1 MKEIVL
7 LTLYLFTNA
16 ILIAQNLQTYVP
28 TQVLTLGVFHFAYPN
43 LDAIKTLPED
53 KISVYDEP
61 YQSEIIAVAKV
72 FEEFKPTVV
81 AVECTANWQLI
92 YDSLFQLYRAGSFD
106 LKSNEIFQLGFRL
119 ANNLNH
125 SEVFCIDDPGHHYSS
140 ILEIFNDSLRSAKLE
155 SYCFNN
161 LKEIDKVFGF
171 RVNSGKVAGIIDEL
185 IALNQPE
192 RARVR
197 LAVYLLHPLWYEEV
211 PGDFTG
217 VDFESGRWFN
227 RNIRIFRNILR
238 NIQRI
243 PVTQEDHILLIIGAE
258 HLKLLNYFF
267 EISKEF
273 ELVSP
278 IPYLERAGGRN

>member
-7 LTLYLFTNA
+7 LILYLFTNV
-16 ILIAQNLQTYVP
+16 ILTAQNLKTSVP
-28 TQVLTLGVFHFAYPN
+28 TQVLTLGVFHFEYPN
-43 LDAIKTLPED
+43 LDAIKTQPED

-61 YQSEIIAVAKV
+61 YQSEIIAIAKV
-72 FEEFKPTVV
+72 FEEFKPTVI

-92 YDSLFQLYRAGSFD
+92 YDSLFQLYRVGSID

-119 ANNLNH
+119 ANSLNH
-125 SEVFCIDDPGHHYSS
+125 SKVFCIDDPGHHYNS

-155 SYCFNN
+155 SFYFNN
-161 LKEIDKVFGF
+161 LEEIGKAFGF
-171 RVNSGKVAGIIDEL
+171 SVNSGKIAGIIDEL
-185 IALNQPE
+185 IVLNQPE
-192 RARVR
+192 RVRER
-197 LAVYLLHPLWYEEV
+197 LAVYLLHPFKYEEV

-227 RNIRIFRNILR
+227 RNLRIFR

-243 PVTQEDHILLIIGAE
+243 PVTQEDRILLIIGAE
-258 HLKLLNYFF
+258 HLNLLNYFF

-278 IPYLERAGGRN
+278 IPYLERARGYN